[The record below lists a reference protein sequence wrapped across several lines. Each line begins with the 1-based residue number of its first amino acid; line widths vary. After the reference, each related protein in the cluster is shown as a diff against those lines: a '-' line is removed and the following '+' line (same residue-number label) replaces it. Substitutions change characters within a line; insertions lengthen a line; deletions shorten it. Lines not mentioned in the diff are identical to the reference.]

1 LEINTQYLLNFT
13 KMSKTAR
20 LGIER
25 EDIIDK
31 FKINFSKFVKE
42 QFDIVYKSPSKIKEE
57 IEELKKQIKEREDLI
72 VAIELERDITEV
84 DEKEYL
90 VESKKI
96 LNIYG
101 EFSKYFENRFKGFV
115 KQFNKK
121 YITLEV
127 FKELSLNS

>member
-1 LEINTQYLLNFT
+1 
-13 KMSKTAR
+13 MSKTAR

>member
-1 LEINTQYLLNFT
+1 MEINTQYLLNFT